1 MQIVVEDNGGR
12 AVFVDV
18 VKEPTSLRRRLNTDA
33 PLRPHRT
40 ARLGGSTALRMSFV
54 PGVTKTDE
62 KITVVGA
69 SGYIG
74 SHICLT
80 LVKKGYHVRACV
92 RNPSDFPKT
101 T

>member
-1 MQIVVEDNGGR
+1 MPPITPADGPVAG
-12 AVFVDV
+12 
-18 VKEPTSLRRRLNTDA
+18 A
-33 PLRPHRT
+33 PLPPRSPRCCCPVPT
-40 ARLGGSTALRMSFV
+40 LSPCSLSDTLCRWLTLDRARWHCAVLAV
-54 PGVTKTDE
+54 N
-62 KITVVGA
+62 GA

>member
-1 MQIVVEDNGGR
+1 MPPITPADGPVAG
-12 AVFVDV
+12 
-18 VKEPTSLRRRLNTDA
+18 A
-33 PLRPHRT
+33 PLPPLPPLLLP
-40 ARLGGSTALRMSFV
+40 ARHPLSVLPAPPAAGSSSRARWHC
-54 PGVTKTDE
+54 
-62 KITVVGA
+62 VVLAVNGA

>member
-1 MQIVVEDNGGR
+1 MPPITPADGPVAG
-12 AVFVDV
+12 
-18 VKEPTSLRRRLNTDA
+18 A
-33 PLRPHRT
+33 PLPPRSPLLLPAQHPLSVLPHRGLIPT
-40 ARLGGSTALRMSFV
+40 RWHC
-54 PGVTKTDE
+54 
-62 KITVVGA
+62 VVLAVNGA

>member
-1 MQIVVEDNGGR
+1 VVL
-12 AVFVDV
+12 AV
-18 VKEPTSLRRRLNTDA
+18 N
-33 PLRPHRT
+33 
-40 ARLGGSTALRMSFV
+40 
-54 PGVTKTDE
+54 
-62 KITVVGA
+62 GA

>member
-1 MQIVVEDNGGR
+1 MRPCRPGR
-12 AVFVDV
+12 PCCCPPSTLSPCS
-18 VKEPTSLRRRLNTDA
+18 PTSTWLIPTRW
-33 PLRPHRT
+33 HC
-40 ARLGGSTALRMSFV
+40 
-54 PGVTKTDE
+54 
-62 KITVVGA
+62 VVLAVNGA